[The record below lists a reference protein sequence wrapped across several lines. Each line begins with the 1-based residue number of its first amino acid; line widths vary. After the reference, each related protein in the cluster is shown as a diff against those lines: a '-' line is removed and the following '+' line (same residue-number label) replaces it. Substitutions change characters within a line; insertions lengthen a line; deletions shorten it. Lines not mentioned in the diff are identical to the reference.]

1 MTVLFDVGVPHG
13 LRRYLSGYVTETAQY
28 RSWGQLTNGRL
39 LEVAEQHGF
48 DVLITTDQ
56 RMMQELD
63 ISQYR
68 LGIVVLND
76 TRWAYI
82 RLCVDSI
89 LLAIESVR
97 PGEATIVNIESSR

>member
-1 MTVLFDVGVPHG
+1 MIILFDVGVPHG

-28 RSWGQLTNGRL
+28 HGWGELTNGKL
-39 LEVAEQHGF
+39 LEAAEQHGF
-48 DVLITTDQ
+48 GVLITTDQ
-56 RMMQELD
+56 RMIQELD

-68 LGIVVLND
+68 LGIIVLND
-76 TRWAYI
+76 TRWADI

-97 PGEATIVNIESSR
+97 PGEAAIVNIESSR